1 MPFAPIFST
10 RKSGSTIIL
19 EVHGKVSDLADSSA
33 LNELDHMLEQVQD
46 PTVTNVIVDFGQSP
60 YFGSSLLET
69 LRRIWN
75 DIHPRQG
82 KMVLCN
88 VSPVGRE
95 ILQIAKFDQLWPVVE
110 TCADAEKKLQ
120 TTA

>member
-1 MPFAPIFST
+1 MV
-10 RKSGSTIIL
+10 L
-19 EVHGKVSDLADSSA
+19 EVHGKVSDLADSAA
-33 LNELDHMLEQVQD
+33 LDELDRMLEQVKE
-46 PTVTNVIVDFGQSP
+46 PAVTNVIVDFGQSP

-69 LRRIWN
+69 LRRIWS

-95 ILQIAKFDQLWPVVE
+95 ILEIAKFDQLWPVVE
-110 TCADAEKKLQ
+110 TCAEAEQRLQ
-120 TTA
+120 DQA